1 MTTGDR
7 PLRFG
12 SRGSPLALVQ
22 AETAADRYAACF
34 PEQPRPEIVSV
45 HTTGDR
51 IQDRPLAEVGGK
63 GLFAKELE
71 EALLAGT
78 IDAAVHSLKD
88 METQLPAGLIIAA
101 CLPREDPRDVLICD
115 AAASVEA
122 LPGGAR
128 IGTSSVRRA
137 AQLLALRPDLAIVP
151 LRGNVGTRLRKIAD
165 GEADATLLAAAG
177 LARLGIDPPGATP
190 VDTAVLLPAAG
201 QGTVAIE
208 CRADDA
214 PVRAALTRLND
225 PDAMTAAEAERAA
238 LAQLD
243 GSCRTPIGALATI
256 EAGMV
261 DLRVLVAALDGS
273 RIFRAR
279 RTGAADEAYAL
290 GTDAGAALRR
300 EAPADIFADVA

>member
-1 MTTGDR
+1 MTGDR

-22 AETAADRYAACF
+22 AETAADRYAACH
-34 PEQPRPEIVSV
+34 PGQPRPEIVSV
-45 HTTGDR
+45 RTTGDR

-115 AAASVEA
+115 AAASIEA
-122 LPGGAR
+122 LPQGAR

-177 LARLGIDPPGATP
+177 LARLGIEPPGATP
-190 VDTAVLLPAAG
+190 IDTDILLPAAG

-214 PVRAALTRLND
+214 PVRAALARLND
-225 PDAMTAAEAERAA
+225 RDAMTAAEAERAA

-279 RTGAADEAYAL
+279 RTGGADEAYAL
-290 GTDAGAALRR
+290 GADAGAALRR